1 MRCFSVTWTALPIPP
16 GKVGAAKEERDA
28 YNAENQQLLKD
39 RTRLELTIR
48 DLSDEVM
55 GDNKS
60 KVGQQ
65 WRSMEARA
73 EAGR

>member
-1 MRCFSVTWTALPIPP
+1 M
-16 GKVGAAKEERDA
+16 GAAKEERDA

-60 KVGQQ
+60 KVRLPHLAKPAASIVC
-65 WRSMEARA
+65 WW
-73 EAGR
+73 